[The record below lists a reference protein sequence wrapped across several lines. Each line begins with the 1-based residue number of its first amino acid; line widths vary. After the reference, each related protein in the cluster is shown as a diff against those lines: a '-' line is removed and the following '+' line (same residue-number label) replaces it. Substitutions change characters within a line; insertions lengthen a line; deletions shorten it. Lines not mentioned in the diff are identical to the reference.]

1 MVKEFFLFVSIV
13 FASSFELKD
22 FELDYNYVD
31 SSNISYGEL
40 FLGHSGGM
48 PQPNDS
54 PGGGDHSKFSVPP
67 TSSSKPPTTTLRPTP
82 TSTTTTT
89 LGRPSSRS
97 VPQPPIATSAANSQP
112 PNEDEGGAGKIS
124 GTVEEGDR
132 SFKALGK
139 VDQKQHEQDGEVTR
153 TTKAVGGISQTHV
166 EENRERTDIENS
178 LIRILKAAFLESR
191 TERDHPNP
199 YGPVNFS

>member
-1 MVKEFFLFVSIV
+1 MVKEFFLFVCIV

-22 FELDYNYVD
+22 FELDYNVD

-97 VPQPPIATSAANSQP
+97 VPQPSIATSA
-112 PNEDEGGAGKIS
+112 
-124 GTVEEGDR
+124 
-132 SFKALGK
+132 
-139 VDQKQHEQDGEVTR
+139 
-153 TTKAVGGISQTHV
+153 
-166 EENRERTDIENS
+166 ENS
-178 LIRILKAAFLESR
+178 LLYDFTHFRELKLPKMCKISVFLLIFVVFRAFF
-191 TERDHPNP
+191 
-199 YGPVNFS
+199 PVFL